1 MSVKRINIVL
11 LDDHPIV
18 LEGIKS
24 LLINHNEQIKVNA
37 FNNVTAFYSFMEEK
51 KDIDIILLDIS
62 LPDADGLDICKKIHA
77 KYPTIKIIAL
87 SNQVEQSIIRKM
99 FDNGASGFLLKSA
112 ASEKIISSIQDAL
125 QGQVVMDPEVM
136 RILTT
141 PVQTKTFPAL
151 TKREKQ
157 LIMLLAQGKTTV
169 SIAEELFLS
178 KFTVDTY
185 RKNLLQK
192 FKVKNTSELLML
204 IVKEDLL

>member
-24 LLINHNEQIKVNA
+24 LLINHNEQIKVTA

-141 PVQTKTFPAL
+141 PVQTKTLPAL